1 MKEIGKSRFCKGKS
15 AVYLDWKWSSGW
27 LESWQGLLLATDV
40 STTCAGAIFTW
51 LCHQQQSLVCHQ
63 QQSLSGLQW
72 PRLDDPFQSRYVT
85 PVFKPFSCKSVWQY
99 PSNGVFHLL
108 PSSQWKIILF
118 CLAHA
123 CVVVMTLG
131 FHASS
136 IPCRNALGHVHTYP
150 ELFFFPQIF
159 FCGYENFCVHTQR
172 IQMVWYPIVS
182 GNEHA
187 HNYDFGV
194 ISSAP

>member
-1 MKEIGKSRFCKGKS
+1 MIIRVIGVLTG
-15 AVYLDWKWSSGW
+15 AVVGNG
-27 LESWQGLLLATDV
+27 GL
-40 STTCAGAIFTW
+40 TTCAGAIFRLWRW
-51 LCHQQQSLVCHQ
+51 LPHRLSKNVSPTTVLVWTPVTQ
-63 QQSLSGLQW
+63 
-72 PRLDDPFQSRYVT
+72 LDDNFQSGYVT
-85 PVFKPFSCKSVWQY
+85 PVFKPFSCESVWQY
-99 PSNGVFHLL
+99 PTDWVFHLL